1 MDLLGS
7 LGVLVRVVETGSF
20 SAVARERDLSQAAV
34 ARQISQLEEHFAVR
48 LFHRTTRKLSLTD
61 DGQRLLDLA
70 RPVLDGVDGM
80 EAALGQQSA
89 LPVGL
94 VRVGVTVTAS
104 RFLSLSLPSL
114 LIAHPRLKVE
124 LVVSDRI
131 GDMIE
136 DRLDLA
142 MRFGE
147 ITDASLVVARR
158 TGTTVRVAVAAPSY
172 LERHGEPSSPA
183 DLANHTC
190 IVHDV
195 RPDSDVW
202 TFVTPEGPKGF
213 RVSGGF
219 LANDVRAVHLAA
231 RAGYGIAYLTL
242 IEVFDDL
249 RCGRLVRV
257 LSDFPAIGVPFS
269 LVYPSRRHLA
279 PRTRLVMDFIWEQ
292 IRQIRAELATA
303 SDIATE
309 ADEGAPRK
317 RRADTRSLAQP
328 HSSLPASSLPERL

>member
-1 MDLLGS
+1 MDLLGA

-34 ARQISQLEEHFAVR
+34 ARQISQLEEHFGVR

-61 DGQRLLDLA
+61 DGQTLLGMA
-70 RPVLDGVDGM
+70 RPVLDGVEGI
-80 EAALGQQSA
+80 EAALRQQSA
-89 LPVGL
+89 SPIGL

-114 LIAHPRLKVE
+114 LAEHPQLKVE
-124 LVVSDRI
+124 LVVGDRF
-131 GDMIE
+131 GDMID

-147 ITDASLVVARR
+147 ITDASLVARR
-158 TGTTVRVAVAAPSY
+158 SGSAVRVAVAAPGY
-172 LERHGEPSSPA
+172 IERQGEPSSPSE
-183 DLANHTC
+183 LANHSC

-195 RPDSDVW
+195 GPDSNVW
-202 TFVTPEGPKGF
+202 TFVTPEGPKDF

-231 RAGYGIAYLTL
+231 RAGHGIAYLAL
-242 IEVFDDL
+242 VEVFDDL
-249 RCGRLVRV
+249 RHGALVRV
-257 LSDFPAIGVPFS
+257 LSDFPATGLPFS

-279 PRTRLVMDFIWEQ
+279 PRTRLVMDFIWEEL
-292 IRQIRAELATA
+292 RKIRAEHATA
-303 SDIATE
+303 SD
-309 ADEGAPRK
+309 EGALRE
-317 RRADTRSLAQP
+317 RRADAHSLTQP
-328 HSSLPASSLPERL
+328 LQ